1 MKRLLRV
8 VITTVVVGLG
18 LVGIIGPAQKAD
30 ALDAGTLSISV
41 SPNPSVQGQGVIF
54 SATVTGGSG
63 IPTGFVNFIVDGQ
76 STCTAPLSDG
86 SGDCS
91 GLASSF
97 NQGAEPLGV
106 QGVYSGDTVYAQT
119 TASINEVVN
128 PDSTTTTLSSAVTQ
142 GAYGPQ
148 VSYTALVSPVAPGAG
163 PIYGGTVDFSVN
175 GDTFCT
181 ETVASGTSVC
191 PAEAASDNVV
201 ATFSG
206 TSEFLGSSS
215 APLTTTIPEIA
226 TSVQVAP
233 DPSTATFGQMVTY
246 NVGVLTSGGIASGTV
261 GVSIAGVAL
270 CSASVSEGSG
280 SCTSANAPVG
290 VDTITATF
298 YDESH
303 VFGESTATSTI
314 TVLPQQTSTS
324 APIVGMAATSSGNG
338 YWLVGS
344 DGAVYAYG
352 DARSFG
358 SLAGR
363 ALNAPIVGIAATPD
377 GGGYW
382 LVGKDG
388 GVFSF
393 GDAQFYGSTGDLHLN
408 KPVVGMA
415 ATADGK
421 GYWFVAS
428 DGGIFTYGDA
438 VFHGSMGGTPLNK
451 PVVGMAAD
459 LDTGGY
465 WLVASDG
472 GVFSFG
478 APFYGSTGSL
488 RLNEPIVGM
497 EASPLG
503 TGYRFVASDG
513 GVFSFDLPYSGSMG
527 GQRLNASVVGVAAS
541 GSGAYWL
548 VAQDGGLFTFG
559 GAPFE
564 GSPG

>member
-226 TSVQVAP
+226 TSVQLAP

-393 GDAQFYGSTGDLHLN
+393 GDAQFYGSTGNLHLN

-415 ATADGK
+415 ANPLGGGYWMVAADGGIFAFGNSGYYGSTGNIVLNK
-421 GYWFVAS
+421 PIVGMTTTFDGRGYWFVAT
-428 DGGIFTYGDA
+428 DGGIFNYGDA
-438 VFHGSMGGTPLNK
+438 GFAGS
-451 PVVGMAAD
+451 A
-459 LDTGGY
+459 
-465 WLVASDG
+465 
-472 GVFSFG
+472 G
-478 APFYGSTGSL
+478 ATTLPA
-488 RLNEPIVGM
+488 PIVGM
-497 EASPLG
+497 AS
-503 TGYRFVASDG
+503 
-513 GVFSFDLPYSGSMG
+513 
-527 GQRLNASVVGVAAS
+527 
-541 GSGAYWL
+541 
-548 VAQDGGLFTFG
+548 
-559 GAPFE
+559 
-564 GSPG
+564 

>member
-1 MKRLLRV
+1 M
-8 VITTVVVGLG
+8 
-18 LVGIIGPAQKAD
+18 
-30 ALDAGTLSISV
+30 
-41 SPNPSVQGQGVIF
+41 
-54 SATVTGGSG
+54 
-63 IPTGFVNFIVDGQ
+63 
-76 STCTAPLSDG
+76 
-86 SGDCS
+86 
-91 GLASSF
+91 
-97 NQGAEPLGV
+97 
-106 QGVYSGDTVYAQT
+106 YSGDTLYAQT
-119 TASINEVVN
+119 TASITMVVN
-128 PDSTTTTLSSAVTQ
+128 PDSTTTTLNSAVTQ

-148 VSYTALVSPVAPGAG
+148 VTYTALISPVAPGAG
-163 PIYGGTVDFSVN
+163 PIDGGTVNFSVN

-181 ETVASGTSVC
+181 ETVASGASVC
-191 PAEAASDNVV
+191 PAEADFDNVV

-215 APLTTTIPEIA
+215 APLSTTIPEIP

-261 GVSIAGVAL
+261 GVSIAGVPL
-270 CSASVSEGSG
+270 CSASVSVGSA

-303 VFGESTATSTI
+303 VFGESTNTSTI
-314 TVLPQQTSTS
+314 TVLPQQTNISTL
-324 APIVGMAATSSGNG
+324 IVGIAATSSGNG

-344 DGAVYAYG
+344 NGAVYSYG
-352 DARSFG
+352 DARNFG
-358 SLAGR
+358 SLAGD
-363 ALNAPIVGIAATPD
+363 ALNAPIVGMAATPD

-393 GDAQFYGSTGDLHLN
+393 GDAQFYGSAGELHLN

-415 ATADGK
+415 ATADGM

-459 LDTGGY
+459 LATGGY

-488 RLNEPIVGM
+488 HLNEPIVGM

-503 TGYRFVASDG
+503 TGYRFVVSDG
-513 GVFSFDLPYSGSMG
+513 GVFSFNALQRLDGRPEVECVGGRSRCVGIERLLARRPRRRPLCSRWSTIRRKPRLVRAHPTGAVSADQSCHAG
-527 GQRLNASVVGVAAS
+527 VPSTPGQRQYWGWTPGNSS
-541 GSGAYWL
+541 G
-548 VAQDGGLFTFG
+548 
-559 GAPFE
+559 
-564 GSPG
+564 